1 MDAIGVVR
9 KVDSLGR
16 LVLPAELRNFYHIGK
31 EEDVEIVPTKDGIL
45 LKKPS
50 YIVIEKRNED

>member
-9 KVDSLGR
+9 KIDLLGR
-16 LVLPAELRNFYHIGK
+16 LVLPAELRSFYHIGK